1 MLRLDGMK
9 EDEKGDSHD
18 KAMKKLEPGD
28 LDQEQKPKQ
37 FLTQELHWFSSWISE
52 DQNVCNVP
60 S

>member
-1 MLRLDGMK
+1 MK